1 MTKIIRLF
9 EQHTNCDDIL
19 HMVYGISSNEYFDC
33 VFVAPHWDIQKIFT
47 DNDTNIKPFAK
58 TDDTIAYEINHNN
71 KRYLYITL
79 SMGAPNVIDF
89 CLACHKQNCDK
100 YVFLGSAG
108 ALVPEIHIGDFIIPE
123 YSISGDGASLYLN
136 DTLDTSNMFKPAY
149 SDATLSKRIKDIC
162 ASQNITVANGTPI
175 SVDSIFCEYAHL
187 DKFIEM
193 GANAI
198 EMESAAF
205 FTAMKYIKKSAAA
218 VLVVSDNTSA
228 NQPLMDK
235 DDSTR
240 TKYRTARQ
248 NVQQILKQI

>member
-1 MTKIIRLF
+1 MSKIIKLF
-9 EQHTNCDDIL
+9 EQHTNCDDVL
-19 HMVYGISSNEYFDC
+19 HMIYGISSNEYFDC
-33 VFVAPHWDIQKIFT
+33 VFVVPHWDIYKVFT
-47 DNDTNIKPFAK
+47 DSDVSIELFAK
-58 TDDTIAYEINHNN
+58 TDDTTAYEIKHNG
-71 KRYLYITL
+71 KRYLYIVL
-79 SMGAPNVIDF
+79 SMGAPNIIDF
-89 CLACHKQNCDK
+89 CLACHKLNCDK
-100 YVFLGSAG
+100 YVFLGSVG
-108 ALVPEIHIGDFIIPE
+108 SLVPEIRIGDFIIPE

-162 ASQNITVANGTPI
+162 ISQNITVADGTPI

-205 FTAMKYIKKSAAA
+205 FAAMKYIKKSAAA

-235 DDSTR
+235 DDTTR
-240 TKYRTARQ
+240 TKYRNARQ
-248 NVQQILKQI
+248 NVQRILKQI